1 MSDYDYWNKQ
11 GLRPLFAEI
20 DMMPPEQRRFAGKLL
35 IIGGNKNAFFS
46 VANAMTVANRMGVGE
61 ARVLLPASV
70 KGQVPVTSEVYFA
83 PVESSSGAF
92 SKESVAEMLIQ
103 VDWADAVVL
112 IGDVGKN
119 AETTVALAEFMRN
132 CPKPVYVTRDAIDAI
147 TPEVADWSMLREAET
162 GLLMTVPQLQKLLR
176 TLYYPK
182 VITLSMPTNQLIE
195 ILHKFTISYPAMP
208 IVTFHN
214 GQIIVAQDGAV
225 VTEALSDTEWT
236 QITLWGGALMVEM
249 AILKL
254 WNASAASYKVFASAL
269 LNKS

>member
-1 MSDYDYWNKQ
+1 MADYDYWSKQ
-11 GLRPLFAEI
+11 GLKPLFPEV

-35 IIGGNKNAFFS
+35 IIGGNKNAFFA
-46 VANAMTVANRMGVGE
+46 VANAMTVANHMGVGE

-70 KGQVPVTSEVYFA
+70 KGQVPTTPEVYFA
-83 PVESSSGAF
+83 PVEKNSGAF
-92 SKESVAEMLIQ
+92 SKDSVSEMLIQ
-103 VDWADAVVL
+103 ADWADAVVL

-132 CPKPVYVTRDAIDAI
+132 CEKPIYATRDAVDAI
-147 TPEVADWSMLREAET
+147 IPEVADWSLLREIET
-162 GLLMTVPQLQKLLR
+162 GLLVTVPQLQKMLR

-195 ILHKFTISYPAMP
+195 TLHKFTISYPMMP

-214 GQIIVAQDGAV
+214 GQIIVAQNGNV

-236 QITLWGGALMVEM
+236 QVTLWGGALIIKM
-249 AILKL
+249 AVLKL
-254 WNASAASYKVFASAL
+254 WNASIDSYKVFTSAL
-269 LNKS
+269 LDNR